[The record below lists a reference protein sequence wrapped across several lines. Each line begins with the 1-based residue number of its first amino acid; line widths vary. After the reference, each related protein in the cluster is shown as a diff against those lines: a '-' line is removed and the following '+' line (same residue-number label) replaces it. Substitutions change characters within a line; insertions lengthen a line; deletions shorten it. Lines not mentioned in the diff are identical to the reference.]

1 MITIP
6 RLELQAA
13 VLAVRLK
20 NKTLDEIDIKNDSI
34 RFWTDSQIALC
45 YIKNLSGK
53 FLVYIMNLL
62 NEIRVNSN
70 VEEWFFVP
78 GELNPADHCTRYLPF
93 SVLSLK
99 SNWIAGPRFLCASS
113 VIILKTESTQVEAE
127 DVEKHTHLLINRE
140 NNSDISVLKWEH
152 YSSYFK
158 LLRHVAYILKMKRH
172 WINVKRKRPEKINFK
187 EQTVVE
193 IKAAEHQI
201 IAQAQIECYHEEQN
215 SLRNNKPL
223 QKTSTLLSLRP
234 ILTDNLLRVGGKVAH
249 SFLPFDSKHQ
259 IILAKKHHLSELLIK
274 DIHVRNCHSGRELT
288 LNLLRE
294 RFWIIHAK
302 SLIRRVLLNCSYC
315 KRQRILPTPPLMSDL
330 QAERVSL
337 PTSPFIH
344 TGIDYFGPLF
354 VKFSRKNRS
363 NQAVFKRY
371 GAIFTCLAS
380 RALHIELVG
389 DLSTDT
395 FILALSRFTAKTGNP
410 QTITS
415 DNGANFIGA
424 KREL

>member
-1 MITIP
+1 MSLVSSVFDPLGVLTPSLLESKLIIQELWKLKIDWDSKILLEIETRWIKWKICLDKISQVSLNRWYGFQHIGKMEVELNSFCDASAQAYRAVAYFVFSVNHIRKNCSFVLSKSLLLPLKNKGLITIQ

-13 VLAVRLK
+13 VLVVRLK
-20 NKTLDEIDIKNDSI
+20 NKILDEIDIKIDSI
-34 RFWTDSQIALC
+34 RFLTDSQITLC
-45 YIKNLSGK
+45 SIKNLSRK
-53 FLVYIMNLL
+53 FSVYIMNRL

-259 IILAKKHHLSELLIK
+259 IILAKKLHLSELLIK
-274 DIHVRNCHSGRELT
+274 DIHVRNCHSGR
-288 LNLLRE
+288 
-294 RFWIIHAK
+294 
-302 SLIRRVLLNCSYC
+302 
-315 KRQRILPTPPLMSDL
+315 
-330 QAERVSL
+330 
-337 PTSPFIH
+337 
-344 TGIDYFGPLF
+344 
-354 VKFSRKNRS
+354 
-363 NQAVFKRY
+363 
-371 GAIFTCLAS
+371 
-380 RALHIELVG
+380 
-389 DLSTDT
+389 
-395 FILALSRFTAKTGNP
+395 
-410 QTITS
+410 
-415 DNGANFIGA
+415 
-424 KREL
+424 